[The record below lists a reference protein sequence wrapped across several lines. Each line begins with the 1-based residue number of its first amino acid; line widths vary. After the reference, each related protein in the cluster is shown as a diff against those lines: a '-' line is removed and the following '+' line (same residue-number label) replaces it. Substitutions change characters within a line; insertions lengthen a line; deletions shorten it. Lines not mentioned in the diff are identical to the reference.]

1 MKLTDQVQ
9 LSDDVVTREVGCE
22 TMLLDLTSGTYFG
35 LDAVGGRFWTL
46 LEDGKSPLE
55 ARDELLE
62 AYEVEPVVLERDLE
76 ALLAELA
83 EKGLVRAAGYR
94 P

>member
-1 MKLTDQVQ
+1 MKLTDGVQ
-9 LSDDVVTREVGCE
+9 LSDDVVTREVGEE

-35 LDAVGGRFWTL
+35 LDPVGGRFWTL

-62 AYEVEPVVLERDLE
+62 LYEVDPAVLDRDLE
-76 ALLAELA
+76 ALLAELTD
-83 EKGLVRAAGYR
+83 KGLVRAVG
-94 P
+94 